1 MAKEIVNLQPTEL
14 WENFYNITQIPRPS
28 KNEMKA
34 ANYVKS
40 FGESLGLESLM
51 DETGSVII
59 RKPATPGFEDRE
71 GIILQG
77 HIDMVP
83 QKNSHIQFDFDTDP
97 IDAYIDGEW
106 VTARDT
112 TLGADNG
119 IGVAAAMAILQSKT
133 LQHGP
138 LEVLVTIDE
147 ETGMTGAIGL
157 KKGVLN
163 GDILINLD
171 TENDEEISIGCAGGI
186 NVNAVWNF
194 TDDTNDLEGKV
205 YKISITGLKGGHSGL
220 DIHLGRGNACKI
232 MGRMLKKLVSGYGAR
247 LASIDC
253 GNMRNAIPREGFSV
267 IVLPDEKVE
276 AFLKFIDEIGK
287 VIFKELGVT
296 EPNLK
301 IEASEVEQPTTLI
314 PEMIQDDIINAI
326 CAARNG
332 IMRLSDTMPGVVE
345 TSNNLSI
352 VKSSPGKIEV
362 MCLTRSFIDSARDS
376 IASSLESCFWLAGGS
391 VSISGGYPGWKPNP
405 SSEILSITKE
415 IYKKIHGVYPKEVA
429 MHAGL
434 ECGILAETYPDWD
447 IISMGPTIQSPHSP
461 DERVNIKS
469 VEGFYKFLVEILENV
484 PKK

>member
-1 MAKEIVNLQPTEL
+1 MSKEIVNLQPAEL
-14 WENFYNITQIPRPS
+14 WENFYRITQIPRPS
-28 KNEMKA
+28 KSELKA
-34 ANYVKS
+34 AQFVKS
-40 FGESLGLESLM
+40 FGEDLGLESM
-51 DETGSVII
+51 IDSTGNVII
-59 RKPATPGFEDRE
+59 RKPAAPGCEDRK

-83 QKNSHIQFDFDTDP
+83 QKNSHVQFDFETDP
-97 IDAYIDGEW
+97 IDAYIDGDW

-133 LQHGP
+133 IKHGP
-138 LEVLVTIDE
+138 IEVLVTIDE
-147 ETGMTGAIGL
+147 ETGMTGAFGL
-157 KKGVLN
+157 QKGILK

-171 TENDEEISIGCAGGI
+171 TENDEEISVGCAGGV
-186 NVNAVWNF
+186 NVNASWNF
-194 TDDTNDLEGKV
+194 NDDKNEFDYPA
-205 YKISITGLKGGHSGL
+205 YKIAVTGLKGGHSGL

-232 MGRMLKKLVSGYGAR
+232 AGRILKKVITQQGAR
-247 LASIDC
+247 LSSIDC
-253 GNMRNAIPREGFSV
+253 GNMRNAIPREGFAV
-267 IVLPDEKVE
+267 VVLPGGKVDS
-276 AFLKFIDEIGK
+276 FLKFIEATGK
-287 VIFKELGVT
+287 MIFNELGVT

-301 IEASEVEQPTTLI
+301 IEAIAVDRPATLI

-352 VKSSPGKIEV
+352 VKSSTGKIEI

-376 IASSLESCFWLAGGS
+376 IASSLESCFWLAGG
-391 VSISGGYPGWKPNP
+391 VVTISGAYPGWKPNP
-405 SSEILSITKE
+405 SSEILGIAKNF
-415 IYKKIHGVYPKEVA
+415 YKKTHGEFPREVA

-434 ECGILAETYPDWD
+434 ECGILLEAYPNWD
-447 IISMGPTIQSPHSP
+447 IISVGPTIQAPHSP

-469 VEGFYKFLVEILENV
+469 VEVFWKFLVDILENA